1 MTVLTTLAVN
11 KKKKKKKKK
20 KNYFAFCLYEQ
31 LKLLKT
37 VNPFH
42 NILGLF

>member
-11 KKKKKKKKK
+11 KEKKKKKK